1 MENMNERSFYEKVT
15 KDATAYQLRDNYNNG
30 QMVTY
35 SGKSDN
41 VKISNILTGAYGG
54 VGISMNIPDS
64 ANSSLSSSMTVKLLT
79 GADNITVYGTYQHAK
94 SSVSLSDS
102 KSYSFDPSGL
112 GGVVKF
118 NSSSISN
125 KYDGMS
131 GVHLTY
137 KYGDEVYD

>member
-1 MENMNERSFYEKVT
+1 M
-15 KDATAYQLRDNYNNG
+15 
-30 QMVTY
+30 
-35 SGKSDN
+35 
-41 VKISNILTGAYGG
+41 
-54 VGISMNIPDS
+54 
-64 ANSSLSSSMTVKLLT
+64 
-79 GADNITVYGTYQHAK
+79 
-94 SSVSLSDS
+94 

-125 KYDGMS
+125 KYDGIS